1 MTNMIRN
8 TLTALLGAGI
18 FCTAMAQGKDPIK
31 IGEINSYKA
40 APATTDP
47 YRKGWELAQEEIN
60 AAGGVL
66 GRPLQTIFRDDN
78 ASAGDGVRMAEEL
91 ITRERVD
98 VLAGVL
104 YSHVGLA
111 VADFAKQRKV
121 FFLATSP
128 MSDKIVWENGNRYT
142 YRLRGGTYGSV
153 SAVLPSAVALKKK
166 RWALI
171 YPNFEYGQAAVAVFK
186 EALRAAQPGVEF
198 VVEQA
203 PPFGKL
209 DAGPVVQA
217 IEAAKPD
224 AIFNAL
230 FGVDL
235 AKFSREGKTRGL
247 FNNREV
253 VSLLTGEPE
262 YLDPL
267 KDDAPENWI
276 ATGYPYASIDTP
288 EHKAFFAAYTKKY
301 KDYPRI
307 NSVFGYSAVKALA
320 AGIEAAKST
329 ETEKLIAAFKTLKF
343 DTPFG
348 TAHFRSQDNQSTMGV
363 FVGRLGKRDGKGY
376 LVDAHYIDGANL
388 QPSDDAVRQMRP
400 AK

>member
-1 MTNMIRN
+1 MTQ
-8 TLTALLGAGI
+8 LTRLIAAALVVGAMLPS
-18 FCTAMAQGKDPIK
+18 AYAQAKEPIK

-40 APATTDP
+40 APASNEP

-66 GRPLQTIFRDDN
+66 GRPLLTIFRDDN
-78 ASAGDGVRMAEEL
+78 ANAGDSVRMAEEL
-91 ITRERVD
+91 VTREKVD

-111 VADFAKQRKV
+111 VSDFANQRKI

-128 MSDKIVWENGNRYT
+128 MSDKIVWQNGNRYT
-142 YRLRGGTYGSV
+142 YRLRGGTYG
-153 SAVLPSAVALKKK
+153 AVAAVIPSAVALKKK
-166 RWALI
+166 RWAII
-171 YPNFEYGQAAVAVFK
+171 YPNFEYGQAAVAAFK
-186 EALRAAQPGVEF
+186 EALRAAQPDVEF

-209 DAGPVVQA
+209 DAGPAVQA

-253 VSLLTGEPE
+253 VSLLTGDPE

-276 ATGYPYASIDTP
+276 ATGYPYASVTTP
-288 EHKAFFAAYTKKY
+288 EHNAFFVAYTKKY
-301 KDYPRI
+301 KDYPRLS
-307 NSVFGYSAVKALA
+307 SVFGYSAVKALA
-320 AGIEAAKST
+320 AGIEKAKST
-329 ETEKLIAAFKTLKF
+329 DSEKLIAAFRGLKF
-343 DTPFG
+343 DTPVG
-348 TAHFRSQDNQSTMGV
+348 KVEFRTQDNQSTMGV
-363 FVGRLGKRDGKGY
+363 FVGRIGRRDGRGY
-376 LVDAHYIDGANL
+376 LVDAQYIDGAKL
-388 QPSDDAVRQMRP
+388 QPPDEAVARMRSP
-400 AK
+400 K